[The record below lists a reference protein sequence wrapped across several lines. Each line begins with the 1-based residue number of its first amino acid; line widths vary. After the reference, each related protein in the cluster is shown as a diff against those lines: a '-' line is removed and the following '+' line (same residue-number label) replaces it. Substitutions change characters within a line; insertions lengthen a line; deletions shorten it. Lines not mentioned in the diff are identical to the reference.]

1 MFVPRTPSSSPSQAA
16 SSPLLCLGVLGLFTD
31 FLKKIN
37 NSKTLAV
44 LLLEIGRGG
53 WEISGQLGLLEPKFG
68 SEPEVGLS
76 FACSLEEDRR

>member
-1 MFVPRTPSSSPSQAA
+1 MNTFV
-16 SSPLLCLGVLGLFTD
+16 LLAIYVFYAIDMGLFTD

-53 WEISGQLGLLEPKFG
+53 WEIFGELGLLEPKFG

-76 FACSLEEDRR
+76 LTSFHLEQR